1 MDLNKIFEALGEYTT
16 NKNIITFNTCV
27 ECQSGNTEFDMNT
40 KMFKCVSCGTTW
52 TVDEMTMAL
61 GLVDVTN
68 NDVVNIKFNKNNY
81 SDKLIDM
88 KYIDKT
94 IMSFLDR
101 YISLENLEKVENTVL
116 TNDGKTFTFMHLN
129 QNKSIAN
136 TKSIITNGT
145 DLKME
150 TMNNKTVLWNADLI
164 NLEKQVIVTLK
175 ETDGLAL
182 MNAGIDNV
190 ISMTNDKDLEFIDDF
205 YEQLRQVKLFIF
217 AIPQSYMA
225 KFGTELEHRF
235 TKYRCQFFPY
245 NSRDIVD
252 ALKDVDY
259 HNKLTTIYEPDK
271 VENVQDMASIDENK
285 FENICISFNEVWLNK
300 LLGGCRMGELTIFT
314 GTPGAG
320 KSTALNQLVAKLTDI
335 NEPSLIYSGEF
346 RKEFLKKKIMEIL
359 AGREDL
365 EIKVNKYN
373 PNIIERVIK
382 NNDLRNRINEHIKNK
397 MFYYDYD
404 MVAKGEEML
413 ETIEESYCRKG
424 IRMFILDNLM
434 TIQQPTIGVGEN
446 SKWDAQKQFI
456 LYLKNLTKKYPIHI
470 LLVAHPKKLEDEKE
484 ATMYD
489 IHGISEIPNLC
500 DNIVFLRRYASSEQK
515 DLHKQLGVKPSV
527 EAKLL
532 KDRFYGRIG
541 IKSPIIYSSETG
553 RLNSVG
559 EPDYKFK
566 Y

>member
-1 MDLNKIFEALGEYTT
+1 MDLNKVFEALGSYTS
-16 NKNIITFNTCV
+16 NKNIIRFENCV
-27 ECQSGNTEFDMNT
+27 ECQCGVIEFDMNT
-40 KMFKCVSCGTTW
+40 KIFKCISCGTTW
-52 TVDEMTMAL
+52 TVDEMIMTL
-61 GLVDVTN
+61 GLADVTTS
-68 NDVVNIKFNKNNY
+68 DVMNIKFNKNNY
-81 SDKLIDM
+81 SDKIIEM
-88 KYIDKT
+88 KYIHEK
-94 IMSFLDR
+94 IREFLER
-101 YISLENLEKVENTVL
+101 YISIENLSKVENVIL
-116 TNDGKTFTFMHLN
+116 TNNGNTFTFMNLN
-129 QNKSIAN
+129 ENKSIAN
-136 TKSIITNGT
+136 TKSIMTNGT
-145 DLKME
+145 SLKME
-150 TMNNKTVLWNADLI
+150 TMKDRTSLWNADLI
-164 NLEKQVIVTLK
+164 DTNKQVIVTLK
-175 ETDGLAL
+175 ETDALAL
-182 MNAGIDNV
+182 MNAGIDNI
-190 ISMTNDKDLEFIDDF
+190 ISITSDNDLNFIDDF
-205 YEQLRQVKLFIF
+205 YERLKQVKLFIF
-217 AIPQSYMA
+217 AIPQKYMNA
-225 KFGTELEHRF
+225 FGAELEHRL

-245 NSRDIVD
+245 HTKDIVD

-259 HNKLTTIYEPDK
+259 HNKLTTIYEQDK
-271 VENVQDMASIDENK
+271 VENVQDMANIDENK
-285 FENICISFNEVWLNK
+285 FENICISFNEIWLNK

-373 PNIIERVIK
+373 PNIVERVIK
-382 NNDLRNRINEHIKNK
+382 NAELRNRINEHIKNK
-397 MFYYDYD
+397 MYYYDYD
-404 MVAKGEEML
+404 MTAKGEEML

-424 IRMFILDNLM
+424 IRIFILDNLM

-456 LYLKNLTKKYPIHI
+456 LCLKNLTKKYPIHI
-470 LLVAHPKKLEDEKE
+470 ILVAHPKKLEDEKE

-500 DNIVFLRRYASSEQK
+500 DNIVFLRRYKTSEQQ
-515 DLHKQLGVKPSV
+515 DLQKKIGVKPSV

-532 KDRFYGRIG
+532 KDRFYGRLG
-541 IKSPIIYSSETG
+541 VNSPIIYSSETG

>member
-1 MDLNKIFEALGEYTT
+1 MDLNKIFNALGVYTT
-16 NKNIITFNTCV
+16 NKNIITFENCI
-27 ECQSGNTEFDMNT
+27 ECQSGNTEFNMNT

-52 TVDEMTMAL
+52 TVDEMATML

-68 NDVVNIKFNKNNY
+68 TDVINIKFNKNNY
-81 SDKLIDM
+81 ADKLIEM
-88 KYIDKT
+88 KYINPAIKN
-94 IMSFLDR
+94 FLER
-101 YISLENLEKVENTVL
+101 YISLDNLEKVENIVL
-116 TNDGKTFTFMHLN
+116 TNDGKTLTFMNLN
-129 QNKSIAN
+129 ANKSISN

-145 DLKME
+145 NLKME
-150 TMNNKTVLWNADLI
+150 TMNDKSSLWNADLI
-164 NLEKQVIVTLK
+164 DLKRQVIVTLK
-175 ETDGLAL
+175 ETDALAL

-190 ISMTNDKDLEFIDDF
+190 ISITSDKDLEFIDDF
-205 YEQLRQVKLFIF
+205 YEQLKQVKLFLF
-217 AIPQSYMA
+217 AIPQTYMN
-225 KFGTELEHRF
+225 KFGMEMEHRF

-245 NSRDIVD
+245 NTRDIVD
-252 ALKDVDY
+252 ALKNVDY

-365 EIKVNKYN
+365 EIKVNKFN
-373 PNIIERVIK
+373 SNIIERVIK
-382 NNDLRNRINEHIKNK
+382 NEELRNRINEHIKNK
-397 MFYYDYD
+397 MYYYDYD

-424 IRMFILDNLM
+424 IRMFVLDNLM
-434 TIQQPTIGVGEN
+434 TIQQPIIGVGEN

-456 LYLKNLTKKYPIHI
+456 LCLKNLTKKYPIHI

-500 DNIVFLRRYASSEQK
+500 DNIVFLRRYTPQEQK
-515 DLHKQLGVKPSV
+515 DLQTKIGVKPSV

-541 IKSPIIYSSETG
+541 VNSPIIYSSETG